1 MAKRIQRVSR
11 NSRRETKPEDG
22 PKVAAR
28 VVVSDVFEDDDDT
41 VIDTPS
47 RSLHS
52 AGAPDV
58 GLQNWAEAL
67 TPYED
72 AFPQHDETGAK
83 FVATI
88 EEIIQTIAQWYVRKN
103 NKYYDVDVP
112 GEVLSRDDVERVI
125 TQRLRVAFPGNENLA
140 PDVVRQLLQKVIRD
154 VFVSPR
160 ESIPIWSG
168 IRKSFPGNPNKL
180 VFSPHMT
187 ATINT
192 WKVPAYRSL
201 GERSA
206 DWGPVEAFLE
216 FMLPRE
222 DERDMMINWLAWC
235 LQNESDK
242 PLWALFLYSM
252 TKGSGKSTF
261 SKLCSLLFGEEN
273 SSVENNV
280 SKLVSRFNAPVLEKK
295 FVTCE
300 ELNIP
305 AGSPEAN
312 AVKTY
317 ITETRTMTE
326 HKGHDVHM
334 VEQACAFLF
343 TSNHPPLWLEQGDRR
358 FYVVEV
364 DHEGHRFGDRA
375 EEFAA
380 LSAEVYEYIEDPRNV
395 AMLYNALMQHRVPRE
410 FNAKSMDVK
419 NASTKIMRTIQG
431 ASWDINMELLEAEL
445 ARLGL
450 VALPASLLAIVA
462 ETCGKPSNNAVKHWL
477 LRLGWTREKVKWGS
491 REYARV
497 IFLRPGYQI
506 QAGVLYGPGGW
517 QKPIGSKD
525 ALSEYKRDDLDQNA
539 D

>member
-1 MAKRIQRVSR
+1 MAKRVQRVSR
-11 NSRRETKPEDG
+11 NKKRDMRPEEA
-22 PKVAAR
+22 PNMAQR
-28 VVVSDVFEDDDDT
+28 VVVSDVIEDDEEPY
-41 VIDTPS
+41 IDTDT

-52 AGAPDV
+52 MGAPDS
-58 GLQNWAEAL
+58 GLQSWAEAL
-67 TPYED
+67 APFED
-72 AFPQHDETGAK
+72 AFPQHDETGVK

-88 EEIIQTIAQWYVRKN
+88 EEIVQTIAQWYVRKN
-103 NKYYDVDVP
+103 NRYYDVDVP

-125 TQRLRVAFPGNENLA
+125 THRLRVAFPGNDDLV

-180 VFSPHMT
+180 VFSAHMT

-192 WKVPAYRSL
+192 WKIPAYRTL
-201 GERSA
+201 GEQAA

-216 FMLPRE
+216 FMFPRE
-222 DERDMMINWLAWC
+222 EERDMVINWLAWC
-235 LQNESDK
+235 LQNEGDK

-261 SKLCSLLFGEEN
+261 SRICSVLFGEEN

-280 SKLVSRFNAPVLEKK
+280 SKLVSRFNSPVLEKK

-305 AGSPEAN
+305 PGSPAAN

-334 VEQACAFLF
+334 VDQACAFLF
-343 TSNHPPLWLEQGDRR
+343 TSNHTPLWLEQGDRR

-364 DHEGHRFGDRA
+364 DHEGHRFGALAD
-375 EEFAA
+375 EFAA
-380 LSAEVYEYIEDPRNV
+380 LSAEVYAHIEDPRNV
-395 AMLYNALMQHRVPRE
+395 AMLYNALMRHRVPRE

-431 ASWDINMELLEAEL
+431 ASWDINMEMFDAEL

-450 VALPASLLAIVA
+450 VALPASLMAIVA
-462 ETCGKPSNNAVKHWL
+462 EACGNPSNNAVKHWL

-497 IFLRPGYQI
+497 IFLRPGYRI
-506 QAGVLYGPGGW
+506 QSGILYGPDGW
-517 QKPIGSKD
+517 QKQIGSTD
-525 ALSEYKRDDLDQNA
+525 AFSEYKRDNLDQHA
-539 D
+539 G

>member
-22 PKVAAR
+22 PKVAER

-58 GLQNWAEAL
+58 SLQNWAEAL

-206 DWGPVEAFLE
+206 DWGPVEAFL
-216 FMLPRE
+216 
-222 DERDMMINWLAWC
+222 
-235 LQNESDK
+235 
-242 PLWALFLYSM
+242 
-252 TKGSGKSTF
+252 
-261 SKLCSLLFGEEN
+261 
-273 SSVENNV
+273 
-280 SKLVSRFNAPVLEKK
+280 
-295 FVTCE
+295 
-300 ELNIP
+300 
-305 AGSPEAN
+305 
-312 AVKTY
+312 
-317 ITETRTMTE
+317 
-326 HKGHDVHM
+326 
-334 VEQACAFLF
+334 
-343 TSNHPPLWLEQGDRR
+343 
-358 FYVVEV
+358 
-364 DHEGHRFGDRA
+364 
-375 EEFAA
+375 
-380 LSAEVYEYIEDPRNV
+380 
-395 AMLYNALMQHRVPRE
+395 
-410 FNAKSMDVK
+410 
-419 NASTKIMRTIQG
+419 
-431 ASWDINMELLEAEL
+431 
-445 ARLGL
+445 
-450 VALPASLLAIVA
+450 
-462 ETCGKPSNNAVKHWL
+462 
-477 LRLGWTREKVKWGS
+477 
-491 REYARV
+491 
-497 IFLRPGYQI
+497 
-506 QAGVLYGPGGW
+506 
-517 QKPIGSKD
+517 
-525 ALSEYKRDDLDQNA
+525 
-539 D
+539 